1 MWGSFDYKHFVSTG
15 GAHRDHPQNLGD
27 KLVKNSTGKRS
38 AAAFK
43 LKPTMAF
50 AGQAAAGA
58 FAAFAATG
66 SVYAQA
72 EPAAAAPAPGAAASG
87 AADTQQVVVT
97 GIRRGIEAAISV
109 KKNSDQIV
117 EAISAEDIG
126 KLPDTTIAESLARLP
141 GVTTQ
146 RDKNGNATNISIRG
160 LGPDFNGYL
169 LNGREQTSTGDSR
182 ADDLSVY
189 PAELI
194 GGATVYKT
202 GDASLMTAGL
212 AGTIDQKLIDPLSMP
227 GRVFAI
233 SGEKTETGRGL
244 PVRGHGNRYA
254 LTYVDQFADRKI
266 GIALGF
272 VHAFGRS
279 SQVGAGNWGDA
290 THSGTTTDGTAFT
303 NVNLPGFGGG
313 LSVQNTHVRDD
324 RDGLA
329 GVLEFKPNSNFTSE
343 IDFYHAKILTST
355 KNAFM
360 KVGLG
365 GINITNATITNNQ
378 ITSGT
383 FALGANPNGLI
394 SDSENISD
402 NDTLQSFGWRNTLKL
417 NDTWKAV
424 ADVSHNSAKRV
435 ERDIEV
441 YGGISSADTLSFTTP
456 NGFGV
461 PQLTVGNPS
470 AYTTPGAIVIR
481 DQTGWSATTPP
492 TAQDGYLKGPT
503 TVDKIDAVRLD
514 FTHDLQDSMFSALS
528 FGGNITKRTKD
539 RITDEGLINSATNG
553 GFDTL
558 QFPSSSYV
566 EHDVGGTG
574 LDLLTFD
581 PTPGLFP
588 GATLQRKF
596 NDDIL
601 SKTWGVRENV
611 STAYGKLDVDTEVGK
626 IPVRGNVG
634 LQYVYTDQSSAG
646 YQANLG
652 SSVVLTNPASTQTT
666 SGTRYGNFLP
676 SLNLT
681 GDLGNGNL
689 LRIGAGIELAR
700 PNMTDMRNSFTL
712 TSNAQATCIDQSGV
726 SSTCTVLTGSSGN
739 PYLKPFKAKA
749 LDLSY
754 EKYFA
759 NKEGYLSA
767 ALFYK
772 KLDTY
777 IVTDY
782 EAAHDYTVAAQRL
795 GVAPSPQFGYLGQ
808 YVTTVNGSGGN
819 LKGFELTAQVPFSM
833 FSSWLTGFGINGSFA
848 DTTSS
853 VQAPNTIGLN
863 PTQAAGAGKIPLPGL
878 SHLNKKALAYYERA
892 GFSAFIAWNS
902 RSEYVGSVANNTV
915 GGYPTLVFIKPQ
927 RWVSA
932 QVGYEVQ
939 AGWLKGLGVR
949 LEGNNLNKPV
959 YQEANYAGSITNTNK
974 TGASVDLR
982 VSYKL

>member
-1 MWGSFDYKHFVSTG
+1 MAIAGH
-15 GAHRDHPQNLGD
+15 A
-27 KLVKNSTGKRS
+27 
-38 AAAFK
+38 
-43 LKPTMAF
+43 TM
-50 AGQAAAGA
+50 GA
-58 FAAFAATG
+58 FWALAATG
-66 SVYAQA
+66 TVFAQA
-72 EPAAAAPAPGAAASG
+72 APAAAPAASAAAS
-87 AADTQQVVVT
+87 APETQQVVVT

-117 EAISAEDIG
+117 EAISSEDIG

-141 GVTTQ
+141 GVTAQ
-146 RDKNGNATNISIRG
+146 RDKSGNATNINIRG

-194 GGATVYKT
+194 AGATVYKT
-202 GDASLMTAGL
+202 ADASLMTAGL

-227 GRVFAI
+227 GRVIAI
-233 SGEKTETGRGL
+233 SGVKTETNRGL
-244 PVRGHGNRYA
+244 PVLGHGNRYA

-272 VHAFGRS
+272 VHAFSRTNE
-279 SQVGAGNWGDA
+279 VGSGNWGDA
-290 THSGTTTDGTAFT
+290 KHSGTTTDGTAFT
-303 NVNLPGFGGG
+303 DVNLPGFGGG
-313 LSVQNTHVRDD
+313 LSVQNTHKRDD

-329 GVLEFKPNSNFTSE
+329 GVLEFKPNANFTSE
-343 IDFYHAKILTST
+343 IDFYHAKIQTAI
-355 KNAFM
+355 KNAYM

-365 GINITNATITNNQ
+365 GLTITNATISNGT

-383 FALGANPNGLI
+383 FQLGANPNGLI

-402 NDTLQSFGWRNTLKL
+402 NDTLQSFGWKNSLKFS
-417 NDTWKAV
+417 DTWRASV
-424 ADVSHNSAKRV
+424 DVSHNSAKRV

-441 YGGISSADTLSFTTP
+441 YGGITSADTLSFTTP
-456 NGFGV
+456 AGFGV

-481 DQTGWSATTPP
+481 DQSGWSGNAAL
-492 TAQDGYLKGPT
+492 AQDGYDKGPT
-503 TVDKIDAVRLD
+503 TIDKIDALRVD
-514 FTHDLQDSMFSALS
+514 FTHDLQGGAFSDLQ
-528 FGGNITKRTKD
+528 FGANVTKRTKD
-539 RITDEGLINSATNG
+539 RKTDEGVLNSITGG
-553 GFDTL
+553 GFDPL
-558 QFPSSSYV
+558 QFPAGSYV
-566 EHDVGGTG
+566 EQNVGGTG
-574 LDLLTFD
+574 LNLLTFD
-581 PTPGLFP
+581 PTPALFP
-588 GATLQRKF
+588 GVKLERKY

-601 SKTWGVRENV
+601 SKTWNVKENV
-611 STAYGKLDVDTEVGK
+611 STVYGKLDIDTEMGK

-634 LQYVYTDQSSAG
+634 LQYVYTDQSSGG
-646 YQANLG
+646 YQANAS
-652 SSVVLTNPASTQTT
+652 SSVTLTNPASTLTVN
-666 SGTRYGNFLP
+666 GTHYGDVLP

-689 LRIGAGIELAR
+689 LRFGAGIQIAR
-700 PNMTDMRNSFTL
+700 STLTDMRNSFT
-712 TSNAQATCIDQSGV
+712 V
-726 SSTCTVLTGSSGN
+726 SDDTTHGILVGSSGN

-759 NKEGYLSA
+759 NKEGYLSG

-777 IVTDY
+777 IVSYTDRQ
-782 EAAHDYTVAAQRL
+782 HDFTEAAQRL
-795 GVAPSPQFGYLGQ
+795 GVAADPVGGYIGP
-808 YVTTVNGSGGN
+808 YTYNVNGHGGN
-819 LKGFELTAQVPFSM
+819 LKGFELTAQIPFSM
-833 FSSWLTGFGINGSFA
+833 LTSWLTGFGANASFS

-853 VQAPNTIGLN
+853 VRAPNTIGNN
-863 PTQAAGAGKIPLPGL
+863 PTQPANAGTIGLPGL
-878 SHLNKKALAYYERA
+878 SHLNEKLMLYYERA
-892 GFSAFIAWNS
+892 GFSAFIAENS
-902 RSEYVGSVANNTV
+902 RSAYIGSVANTTV
-915 GGYPTLVFIKPQ
+915 GGYPTLVYIQPQ
-927 RWVSA
+927 KWISA

-959 YQEANYAGSITNTNK
+959 YKEANYAGSITTTNK

>member
-1 MWGSFDYKHFVSTG
+1 M
-15 GAHRDHPQNLGD
+15 
-27 KLVKNSTGKRS
+27 KNTTGKRS
-38 AAAFK
+38 AASFK
-43 LKPTMAF
+43 LKPTIVF
-50 AGQAAAGA
+50 AGQAVAGA
-58 FAAFAATG
+58 FVAFAATG
-66 SVYAQA
+66 AHAQA
-72 EPAAAAPAPGAAASG
+72 EPAAAAPPAAAASG
-87 AADTQQVVVT
+87 AAGDTQQVVVT

-146 RDKNGNATNISIRG
+146 RDKNGNATSISIRG

-194 GGATVYKT
+194 AGATVYKT

-227 GRVFAI
+227 NRIVAV
-233 SGEKTETGRGL
+233 SYQKNKTGIGL
-244 PVRGHGNRYA
+244 SDLGHGNRYS
-254 LTYVDQFADRKI
+254 LVYVDQFADRKI
-266 GIALGF
+266 GVALGF
-272 VHAFGRS
+272 VHAFGRTN
-279 SQVGAGNWGDA
+279 QVGAGNWGDGGHQA
-290 THSGTTTDGTAFT
+290 FDSNGNNLGTFVPADNTVTPAVPAHYTD
-303 NVNLPGFGGG
+303 VNIPGFGGG

-324 RDGLA
+324 RDGVA
-329 GVLEFKPNSNFTSE
+329 GVLEFKPNANFTSQ

-355 KNAFM
+355 KNAFL
-360 KVGLG
+360 KLGLG
-365 GINITNATITNNQ
+365 GLAVTNATVANNT

-383 FALGANPNGLI
+383 FQLGANPNGII

-402 NDTLQSFGWRNTLKL
+402 DDTLQSFGWRNSVKL
-417 NDTWKAV
+417 SDTWKVV
-424 ADVSHNSAKRV
+424 ADVSHNTAKRI

-441 YGGISSADTLSFTTP
+441 YGGITTADTLSFTTP

-470 AYTTPGAIVIR
+470 AYTTPGSIVIR

-503 TVDKIDAVRLD
+503 TTDKIDALRLD
-514 FTHDLQDSMFSALS
+514 FTHDLPAGMFSDVQ
-528 FGGNITKRTKD
+528 FGANVTKRTKN
-539 RITDEGLINSATNG
+539 RITDEGLVNSAAAG
-553 GFDTL
+553 GFATL
-558 QFPSSSYV
+558 QYPEGSYV
-566 EHDVGGTG
+566 ERTVGGTG
-574 LDLLTFD
+574 IDLLTFD

-588 GATLQRKF
+588 GATLQRKY
-596 NDDIL
+596 NNDIL
-601 SKTWGVRENV
+601 SKTWSVKENV
-611 STAYGKLDVDTEVGK
+611 STVYGKLDIDTEVGK
-626 IPVRGNVG
+626 IPVRGNMG
-634 LQYVYTDQSSAG
+634 LQYVYTEQSSGG
-646 YQANLG
+646 YQANVGADVTLN
-652 SSVVLTNPASTQTT
+652 NPATT
-666 SGTRYGNFLP
+666 LTVNGTTYHNVLP

-681 GDLGNGNL
+681 ADLGNDNL
-689 LRIGAGIELAR
+689 LRFGAGIEIAR
-700 PNMTDMRNSFTL
+700 PNMTDMRNSFT
-712 TSNAQATCIDQSGV
+712 V
-726 SSTCTVLTGSSGN
+726 SAVPVTASTTVCPDPATCTVLSGSSGN
-739 PYLKPFKAKA
+739 PYLKPYKAKA

-759 NKEGYLSA
+759 NKEGYLSG

-782 EAAHDYTVAAQRL
+782 ESNYDFTAAAQRL
-795 GVAPSPQFGYLGQ
+795 GVTPSPIFGYAGQ
-808 YVTTVNGSGGN
+808 YTTTVNGSGGN

-833 FSSWLTGFGINGSFA
+833 FSKYFTGFGINGSFSS
-848 DTTSS
+848 TTSS
-853 VQAPNTIGLN
+853 VRAPNTIGLN
-863 PTQAAGAGKIPLPGL
+863 PTQPAAAGTISLPGL
-878 SHLNKKALAYYERA
+878 SHINDKIMIYYERA
-892 GFSAFIAWNS
+892 GFSAFVAENS
-902 RSEYVGSVANNTV
+902 RSKYIGSVANNTI
-915 GGYPTLVFIKPQ
+915 GGYPTLVYIQPQ
-927 RWVSA
+927 KWISA

-939 AGWLKGLGVR
+939 EGWLKGLGVR
-949 LEGNNLNKPV
+949 LEGNNLNKPI
-959 YQEANYAGSITNTNK
+959 YKEANYAGSITTTNK

>member
-1 MWGSFDYKHFVSTG
+1 M
-15 GAHRDHPQNLGD
+15 
-27 KLVKNSTGKRS
+27 KNSTGKRS
-38 AAAFK
+38 AVAFK
-43 LKPTMAF
+43 LKPTIAF
-50 AGQAAAGA
+50 AGQATVGALVALAG
-58 FAAFAATG
+58 TG
-66 SVYAQA
+66 SVFAQGA
-72 EPAAAAPAPGAAASG
+72 SPSEPAASAPETAVTKAGAAAPES
-87 AADTQQVVVT
+87 QQVVVT

-146 RDKNGNATNISIRG
+146 RDKSGNATSISIRG

-194 GGATVYKT
+194 AGATVYKT
-202 GDASLMTAGL
+202 GDASLMAAGL
-212 AGTIDQKLIDPLSMP
+212 AGTIDNKLIDPLSFP
-227 GRVFAI
+227 QRVLSVI
-233 SGEKTETGRGL
+233 GEKTETGRGL
-244 PVRGHGNRYA
+244 PGGLGHGNRYA

-272 VHAFGRS
+272 VHAFGRTN
-279 SQVGAGNWGDA
+279 QVGAGNWGDA

-303 NVNLPGFGGG
+303 NVNLPGFGSGI
-313 LSVQNTHVRDD
+313 SVQNTHVRDD
-324 RDGLA
+324 RDGWA
-329 GVLEFKPNSNFTSE
+329 GVFEFKPNANFTSE
-343 IDFYHAKILTST
+343 IDLYHAKIITST
-355 KNAFM
+355 KNAYL
-360 KVGLG
+360 KIGLG
-365 GINITNATITNNQ
+365 GLPITNATISNNQ

-383 FALGANPNGLI
+383 FNLTTDPNVQI
-394 SDSENISD
+394 IDDSENITD
-402 NDTLQSFGWRNTLKL
+402 NDTLQSFGWRNTIKL
-417 NDTWKAV
+417 NDTWKVV
-424 ADVSHNSAKRV
+424 ADYSHNSAKRV

-441 YGGISSADTLSFTTP
+441 YGGITSNDTLSFTTP

-470 AYTTPGAIVIR
+470 AYTSPGSIVIR
-481 DQTGWSATTPP
+481 DQTGWAGLTPP
-492 TAQDGYLKGPT
+492 QAQDGYLKGPT
-503 TVDKIDAVRLD
+503 TVDKINAMRLD
-514 FTHDLQDSMFSALS
+514 FTHDLQSGAFSDVQ
-528 FGGNITKRTKD
+528 FGANITQRTKD
-539 RITDEGLINSATNG
+539 RHTDEGLVNSAADG
-553 GFDTL
+553 GFATL
-558 QFPSSSYV
+558 QYPAGSYV
-566 EHDVGGTG
+566 EDNVGGTG
-574 LDLLTFD
+574 INLLTFD

-588 GATLQRKF
+588 GATLEHKY
-596 NDDIL
+596 NNDIL
-601 SKTWGVRENV
+601 SKTWNVKEDV
-611 STAYGKLDVDTEVGK
+611 STVYGKLDIDTEVGK

-634 LQYVYTDQSSAG
+634 AQYVYTDQASGG
-646 YQANLG
+646 YQANVG
-652 SSVVLTNPASTQTT
+652 SDVTLTNPATTLTT

-681 GDLGNGNL
+681 GDLGNDNL
-689 LRIGAGIELAR
+689 LRFGAGIEIAR
-700 PNMTDMRNSFTL
+700 PNMTDMRNSL
-712 TSNAQATCIDQSGV
+712 SVSLVPATSCNDAQGNPIANCQ
-726 SSTCTVLTGSSGN
+726 VLSGSSGN

-777 IVTDY
+777 IVNSYNSAYDFTSL
-782 EAAHDYTVAAQRL
+782 AQQL
-795 GVAPSPQFGYLGQ
+795 GVSPSSQFGYTGQ
-808 YVTTVNGSGGN
+808 YTTTVNGHGGN
-819 LKGFELTAQVPFSM
+819 LKGFELTAQLPGSM
-833 FSSWLTGFGINGSFA
+833 LTHWLTGFGINGSFS

-853 VQAPNTIGLN
+853 VQTPNTIGLN
-863 PTQAAGAGKIPLPGL
+863 PTQPAAAGTIPLPGL
-878 SHLNKKALAYYERA
+878 SHLNKKLMLYYERA
-892 GFSAFIAWNS
+892 GFSAFVAENS
-902 RSEYVGSVANNTV
+902 RSEYVGSVANTTI
-915 GGYPTLVFIKPQ
+915 GGYPTLVFIRPQ

-939 AGWLKGLGVR
+939 EGWLKGLGVR

-959 YQEANYAGSITNTNK
+959 YEEANYAGSITTTNK
-974 TGASVDLR
+974 TGASIDLR